1 MLDWKRIYLLNDE
14 NNKRAGTVFEK
25 LVLNYL
31 SSVYRRYSW
40 ENTKNSWDN
49 NRDFISLILDN
60 IWGEAKY
67 KKDSSS
73 LGKKDIDPT
82 MMSGFLNGRVELVFI
97 ITNGQIPSTINT
109 RINEIGKKCGFTVV
123 CITQIQLEYWLIA
136 HPKQY
141 LDFFGEPLPDV
152 SQTTA
157 FSIENVRLENQLDAN
172 FESSYIQPEFIV
184 DSICNLCVTFSCNT
198 DLECI
203 IVEKEEYPFRF
214 IESPEVKISPGVQ
227 QKNFPI
233 KLIHA
238 SSEPII
244 LEFRNIDNTILLYA
258 LDIKIVHNPNPPLI
272 YAQQESIKIEI
283 CHAINTLPNT
293 NDNHIFGIYG
303 VFGYGKTFLMHTM
316 ANDLSFFHVVSVL
329 QCEASDFSCL
339 NSMKLC
345 QMIMYFNYGDTYQEA
360 EYTAEAKQYYK
371 YMIIKKNHNSSID
384 NNMLTDIF
392 EGCFDRIIATN
403 VIEKLSKNAE
413 DTIIIKKSHFARKH
427 ILFVDDVNLF
437 SESEL
442 NVFRMIVRQLK
453 RSSNNS
459 ILVFSSESPIFDESE
474 IVAETLSGLSSNDIT
489 ASLKKNL
496 NIWQYNAFSS
506 KIAAMP
512 RFPKMISEIINYI
525 INNTTT
531 SLSLKNINTYIT
543 NLNNSKLSNIQF
555 DLADEEAI
563 VLDLIYNFSKGID
576 KNLLQIVGIKEEILE
591 SLYNKGCILYFKQR
605 YIPCMDYLQYVYK
618 NQQKNLLPNEHLVK
632 YLHSLLNKAYMDP
645 LFDIFQAQ
653 ALFIRCN
660 RKLYLQVKETY
671 KTKMIEYINE
681 GNYKGAILYGEI
693 FCFDVL
699 KDNRYCQE
707 TDLDA
712 LFYYGIALIHSDSQR
727 RAIDIFTYVK
737 NHSEKNSLTYF
748 KASAELLNNRY
759 SRFQIKEILPEAI
772 ILKHDIYTALSC
784 NLDEDASETHQLRI
798 AYSTCMNRM
807 MMIYF
812 LKDNK
817 EKALEIY
824 DEFCQ
829 YHLTLP
835 SCNFSSKYDSMLYE
849 WKMDCARGLVA
860 YNIQDSIYLNKQC
873 YDCFDENIDNRRT
886 ILCKIDKLFFEAIL
900 NNNYEDAICG
910 LIKYQQELSVKEIV
924 SEEMK
929 TSIRITY
936 CRLMK
941 YVCIP
946 EFEEISLLAPF
957 VDEIYAEIFS
967 TQLES
972 HVIAQ
977 GRTAYLLNNLLAI
990 LHIIKNDINTAAEM
1004 LQYSGQLVQECGTQY
1019 RQIIEHNYNHLNE
1032 IQKIKWYFYN
1042 DIMYDDTYYLDVRV
1056 W

>member
-1 MLDWKRIYLLNDE
+1 MLDWEKIYLLNDE
-14 NNKRAGTVFEK
+14 NNKRAGTAFEK

-31 SSVYRRYSW
+31 SSVYRKYSW
-40 ENTKNSWDN
+40 KNTKSSWDN

-73 LGKKDIDPT
+73 LGKQDIDPT
-82 MMSGFLNGRVELVFI
+82 MMSGFLDGKIELVFI

-136 HPKQY
+136 HPEQY
-141 LDFFGEPLPDV
+141 LDFFGEPLLDV
-152 SQTTA
+152 SQTAA
-157 FSIENVRLENQLDAN
+157 FSIEDVRLENQLDVN

-214 IESPEVKISPGVQ
+214 INSPEVIISPGVQ
-227 QKNFPI
+227 QKSFPI
-233 KLIHA
+233 KLTHV
-238 SSEPII
+238 SNEPIA
-244 LEFRNIDNTILLYA
+244 LEFRNIDNTILFYVLN
-258 LDIKIVHNPNPPLI
+258 IKIVHNQNPSLI
-272 YAQQESIKIEI
+272 YAQQEAIKIKI

-293 NDNHIFGIYG
+293 NDNHAFGIYG
-303 VFGYGKTFLMHTM
+303 VFGYGKTFLMRAM
-316 ANDLSFFHVVSVL
+316 ASDLSFFHVVSVL

-345 QMIMYFNYGDTYQEA
+345 QMIMYFNYGDTYQNA
-360 EYTAEAKQYYK
+360 EYTEEAKKYYK
-371 YMIIKKNHNSSID
+371 YMLIKKNYNGIID

-403 VIEKLSKNAE
+403 VIEKLNANTE
-413 DTIIIKKSHFARKH
+413 NTIVIKKSHFARKH

-437 SESEL
+437 SDVEL
-442 NVFRMIVRQLK
+442 NVFKMIVQQLK

-459 ILVFSSESPIFDESE
+459 ILVFSSETPVFDEAEMIS
-474 IVAETLSGLSSNDIT
+474 ETLEGLSPNDIT
-489 ASLKKNL
+489 SCLKENL
-496 NIWQYNAFSS
+496 DIWQYNAFSS
-506 KIAAMP
+506 KIAKIP

-525 INNTTT
+525 KNNTTT
-531 SLSLKNINTYIT
+531 SLSLKNINTYII
-543 NLNNSKLSNIQF
+543 NLSNSKLSNIQF
-555 DLADEEAI
+555 ELTDDEKT

-576 KNLLQIVGIKEEILE
+576 ENLLRIVGIKKEILE
-591 SLYNKGCILYFKQR
+591 SLYNKGYILYFKQR
-605 YIPCMDYLQYVYK
+605 YMPCIDYLQYVYK
-618 NQQKNLLPNEHLVK
+618 NRQKNFSPNEQLAK
-632 YLHSLLNKAYMDP
+632 YLRSLLDKAYMDP
-645 LFDIFQAQ
+645 VFDIFQAQ
-653 ALFIRCN
+653 ALFIQCN

-671 KTKMIEYINE
+671 KAEMIEYIKA
-681 GNYKGAILYGEI
+681 GNYKAAMLYGEI
-693 FCFDVL
+693 FCFDIL
-699 KDNRYCQE
+699 KNNRYCQG

-737 NHSEKNSLTYF
+737 NHSKKNSLTYF

-772 ILKHDIYTALSC
+772 ILKHDMHTILSC
-784 NLDEDASETHQLRI
+784 NPDENALETYQLRI

-812 LKDNK
+812 LEDNK
-817 EKALEIY
+817 KKALKIY

-835 SCNFSSKYDSMLYE
+835 SCNFSSKYDSMLHE
-849 WKMDCARGLVA
+849 WEMDCARGLVA
-860 YNIQDSIYLNKQC
+860 YNIQTSIQLNKQC
-873 YDCFDENIDNRRT
+873 CDCFNENIDNRRA
-886 ILCKIDKLFFEAIL
+886 ILCKVDKLFYEAIL
-900 NNNYEDAICG
+900 NNTYEEAIGG
-910 LIKYQQELSVKEIV
+910 LIEYQKELSVKGIV

-929 TSIRITY
+929 ASIRITY

-946 EFEEISLLAPF
+946 EFEDISLLAPF
-957 VDEIYAEIFS
+957 VDEIYAEIFL
-967 TQLES
+967 TQLDS
-972 HVIAQ
+972 HIITQ

-1004 LQYSGQLVQECGTQY
+1004 LQYSGQLIQECGAQY
-1019 RQIIEHNYNHLNE
+1019 RQITEHNYNHLKE
-1032 IQKIKWYFYN
+1032 IKKIKWYFYN
-1042 DIMYDDTYYLDVRV
+1042 DIMHDNTYYLDARV

>member
-1 MLDWKRIYLLNDE
+1 MLDWEKIYLLNDK
-14 NNKRAGTVFEK
+14 NNKRTGTVFEK

-31 SSVYRRYSW
+31 SSVYRKYSW
-40 ENTKNSWDN
+40 KNTQSSWDN

-82 MMSGFLNGRVELVFI
+82 MMSGFLDGKIELVFI

-123 CITQIQLEYWLIA
+123 CITQIQLEYWLVA
-136 HPKQY
+136 HPEQY
-141 LDFFGEPLPDV
+141 FDFFGEPLPDV
-152 SQTTA
+152 SQTA
-157 FSIENVRLENQLDAN
+157 VFSIENVTLENQLDVN

-214 IESPEVKISPGVQ
+214 IESPEAIISPGVQ

-233 KLIHA
+233 KLTHV
-238 SSEPII
+238 SNEPIV
-244 LEFRNIDNTILLYA
+244 LEFKNIDNTVLFYA
-258 LDIKIVHNPNPPLI
+258 LDIKIVHNQNPPLI
-272 YAQQESIKIEI
+272 YAQQEAINIEI
-283 CHAINTLPNT
+283 CHAINTMPNT
-293 NDNHIFGIYG
+293 NDNHAFGVYG
-303 VFGYGKTFLMHTM
+303 VFGYGKTFLMRAM

-345 QMIMYFNYGDTYQEA
+345 QMIMYFNYGDTYQDA
-360 EYTAEAKQYYK
+360 EYTAEAKKYYK
-371 YMIIKKNHNSSID
+371 YMLIKKNDNSIIE

-392 EGCFDRIIATN
+392 EGCFDRIVATN
-403 VIEKLSKNAE
+403 VIKKLNAE
-413 DTIIIKKSHFARKH
+413 NPIVIKKSHFARKH

-437 SESEL
+437 SEAEL
-442 NVFRMIVRQLK
+442 NVFKMIVRQLK

-459 ILVFSSESPIFDESE
+459 ILVFSSETPIFDESE
-474 IVAETLSGLSSNDIT
+474 IASEKLNGLSPDDI
-489 ASLKKNL
+489 SLCLKKNL
-496 NIWQYNAFSS
+496 DIWQYNAFRS
-506 KIAAMP
+506 KSAEMP
-512 RFPKMISEIINYI
+512 RYPKMISEVINYI
-525 INNTTT
+525 KNNSTT

-555 DLADEEAI
+555 DLTDEEKT
-563 VLDLIYNFSKGID
+563 VLDLIYNFSRGID
-576 KNLLQIVGIKEEILE
+576 EKLLRIVGIKEEILE
-591 SLYNKGCILYFKQR
+591 SLYNKGYILHFKQR
-605 YIPCMDYLQYVYK
+605 YMPCIDYLRYVYK
-618 NQQKNLLPNEHLVK
+618 NRHKNLSPNEQLVK
-632 YLHSLLNKAYMDP
+632 YLRSLLDNAYIDSA
-645 LFDIFQAQ
+645 FDIFQAQ

-660 RKLYLQVKETY
+660 RELYLQVKETY
-671 KTKMIEYINE
+671 KAEMMEYIKA
-681 GNYKGAILYGEI
+681 GNYKAAMLYGEI
-693 FCFDVL
+693 FCFDIL
-699 KDNRYCQE
+699 EDNQYCQG

-727 RAIDIFTYVK
+727 RAMDIFTYVK

-759 SRFQIKEILPEAI
+759 SRFQINGILPVAI
-772 ILKHDIYTALSC
+772 LLKHNIYTVLSRSP
-784 NLDEDASETHQLRI
+784 DENAPETYQLRI

-812 LKDNK
+812 LEDNK
-817 EKALEIY
+817 KKALETY

-835 SCNFSSKYDSMLYE
+835 PCSFSYKYDSMLHE
-849 WKMDCARGLVA
+849 WEMDCARGLAA
-860 YNIQDSIYLNKQC
+860 YNIQASIGLNQQC
-873 YDCFDENIDNRRT
+873 CDCFNENIDNRRK
-886 ILCKIDKLFFEAIL
+886 ILCKIDRLFFEAIL
-900 NNNYEDAICG
+900 NNTYDDTIIE
-910 LIKYQQELSVKEIV
+910 LIKYQKELSAQGIV

-929 TSIRITY
+929 ASIRITY

-946 EFEEISLLAPF
+946 EFEDISLLEPF
-957 VDEIYAEIFS
+957 VDEIYAEVFS

-972 HVIAQ
+972 HIITQ

-990 LHIIKNDINTAAEM
+990 LHIIKNDMDVAAEM
-1004 LQYSGQLVQECGTQY
+1004 LQYNGQLIQECGAKY
-1019 RQIIEHNYNHLNE
+1019 RQINEHNYNHLNE
-1032 IQKIKWYFYN
+1032 IKKIKWYFYN
-1042 DIMYDDTYYLDVRV
+1042 DIMHDDTYYLDTRV